1 MNLNEYQTRALK
13 TAIYP
18 TETAL
23 TYTVLGLASE
33 AGEVAGKLKKLI
45 RDGDGELTPHAVG
58 ELAAEAGDCLWY
70 IAAVADALGLTLDQI
85 AEYNLAKLGDRQ
97 ARGKL
102 GGSGDQR

>member
-1 MNLNEYQTRALK
+1 MQLNEYQERALK

-18 TETAL
+18 AETAL

-45 RDGDGELTPHAVG
+45 RDGDGELTPRVVG
-58 ELAAEAGDCLWY
+58 QLAAEAGDALWY
-70 IAAVADALGLTLDQI
+70 LAAVADALGLTLNQI

-97 ARGKL
+97 QRGKL
-102 GGSGDQR
+102 GGSGDNR